1 MEINNLDILFT
12 YIKPQWG
19 LKTFLVIFFL
29 IAFYTYIFIDLE
41 IDIKELLTNSSKYIV
56 DVTGRMLP
64 PDFSNFGK
72 LIYSM
77 FETIE
82 IAMLGTLL
90 AIILSIPMALLSA
103 KNISPGYIT
112 YLTSR
117 VVTIFFSCSS

>member
-1 MEINNLDILFT
+1 MLP

-103 KNISPGYIT
+103 KNISPGYII
-112 YLTSR
+112 YFTSR
-117 VVTIFFSCSS
+117 VVTIFFVLFLNLSLQ